1 MLWLLQPTPALF
13 LETWM
18 RSFFR
23 AKIHRATV
31 TQADLD
37 YEGSLSIDRD
47 LMDAAG
53 LAGFEEVHI
62 WNITRGTRLATYAI
76 EAERGS
82 GVICVNGAAAH
93 LVHVGDLIIIA
104 TFHLVARAEDAPA
117 PAVVRVDEK
126 NRIIG
131 TEPEVPGPNTALKRR

>member
-1 MLWLLQPTPALF
+1 
-13 LETWM
+13 M

-53 LAGFEEVHI
+53 IAEFEEVHV
-62 WNITRGTRLATYAI
+62 WNVTRGTRLATYAI

-93 LVHVGDLIIIA
+93 LVHVGDLIII
-104 TFHLVARAEDAPA
+104 TTYHLVESAEDAP
-117 PAVVRVDEK
+117 PPVVVRVDAN
-126 NRIIG
+126 NRITG
-131 TEPEVPGPNTALKRR
+131 THPEIAGPKVAPKR

>member
-1 MLWLLQPTPALF
+1 
-13 LETWM
+13 M

-47 LMDAAG
+47 LMDAADI
-53 LAGFEEVHI
+53 AEFEEVHI
-62 WNITRGTRLATYAI
+62 WNVTRGARLTTYAI

-82 GVICVNGAAAH
+82 GIICVNGAAAH

-104 TFHLVARAEDAPA
+104 TFQLVERAEDAP
-117 PAVVRVDEK
+117 PPIVVRVDGK
-126 NRIIG
+126 NRITG
-131 TEPEVPGPNTALKRR
+131 THAEIAGPR

>member
-1 MLWLLQPTPALF
+1 
-13 LETWM
+13 M

-53 LAGFEEVHI
+53 IAEFEEVHV
-62 WNITRGTRLATYAI
+62 WNVTRGTRLTTYAI

-93 LVHVGDLIIIA
+93 LVHVGDLVIIA
-104 TFHLVARAEDAPA
+104 TYHLVARAEDAP
-117 PAVVRVDEK
+117 PPVVVRVDAN
-126 NRIIG
+126 NRITG
-131 TEPEVPGPNTALKRR
+131 THPEVAGPKVAPKR

>member
-1 MLWLLQPTPALF
+1 
-13 LETWM
+13 M

-37 YEGSLSIDRD
+37 YEGSLSVDRD

-53 LAGFEEVHI
+53 IAEFEEVHV
-62 WNITRGTRLATYAI
+62 WNVTRGTRLTTYAI

-93 LVHVGDLIIIA
+93 LVHVGDLIII
-104 TFHLVARAEDAPA
+104 TTYHLVERAEDAP
-117 PAVVRVDEK
+117 PPVVVRVDAN
-126 NRIIG
+126 NRVTG
-131 TEPEVPGPNTALKRR
+131 THPEIAGPKVAPGR

>member
-1 MLWLLQPTPALF
+1 
-13 LETWM
+13 M

-31 TQADLD
+31 TQADLN
-37 YEGSLSIDRD
+37 YEGSMSIDRD
-47 LMDAAG
+47 LMDAADI
-53 LAGFEEVHI
+53 AEFEEVHI
-62 WNITRGTRLATYAI
+62 WNVTRGTRLTTYAI

-104 TFHLVARAEDAPA
+104 TYHLVERAGGCTGANRGARRREEPRHRNGARGRWTQDRAE
-117 PAVVRVDEK
+117 
-126 NRIIG
+126 
-131 TEPEVPGPNTALKRR
+131 ALISCG